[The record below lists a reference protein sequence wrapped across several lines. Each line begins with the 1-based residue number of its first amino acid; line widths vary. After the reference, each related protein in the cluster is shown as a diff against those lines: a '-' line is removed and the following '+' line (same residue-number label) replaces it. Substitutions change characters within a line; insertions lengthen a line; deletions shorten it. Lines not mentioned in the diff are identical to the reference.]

1 VCGWWSLD
9 GGRLPGLLRTKS
21 EYMVLFDLLMAH
33 VPPAATAE
41 LRLLDEAGRPT
52 AAARVLERLSA
63 ARTAARAE
71 EDGGHCPLCSDA
83 TRQRPR
89 AVEASQADDAA
100 CGRWLPGDDGATAPG
115 SLESIGARFWSTRLQ
130 DTGHGGV
137 METDRAGG
145 GLDEPGSA
153 GTTSAQMMPGAVH
166 ALFQQRIAGDDALLK
181 LAGLRFAQM
190 GIAAE
195 VYADTPDQL
204 EYVLRFVPAHARLPV
219 VHLNRGVNV
228 LHERGRSAVREF
240 ADRFAGRIAGVVVHD
255 QREMEAH
262 TDRMLEG
269 MRELD
274 ARLRERPD
282 GPIVF
287 LEYAAGLDL
296 GWFIQMAEQ
305 LQDAERISFCI
316 DVGHIGIK
324 QASGRFWLRH
334 PGLGLGHL
342 TTGDYRLPDLVADVQ
357 DAVAGA
363 LPDVLDVIHSLGRI
377 GKPLHFHL
385 HDGHPLIQGLPDHF
399 SFLTRL
405 PIPFTYRDRQS
416 LSTMYGPDGL
426 AAIVS
431 AAIEAS
437 PAQAVSFTVEVHQVE
452 GRLPLGDAA
461 WLFRHWRDTTNA
473 ERMNYWLSVLSDN
486 AMLISRTPSS
496 RLASP
501 SPSRPPGDLPEGFAS
516 LFTLRQSFAITARS
530 WSPRG
535 LGAARKRMGSLVG
548 ACL

>member
-1 VCGWWSLD
+1 MD
-9 GGRLPGLLRTKS
+9 RT
-21 EYMVLFDLLMAH
+21 
-33 VPPAATAE
+33 
-41 LRLLDEAGRPT
+41 
-52 AAARVLERLSA
+52 
-63 ARTAARAE
+63 
-71 EDGGHCPLCSDA
+71 
-83 TRQRPR
+83 
-89 AVEASQADDAA
+89 
-100 CGRWLPGDDGATAPG
+100 
-115 SLESIGARFWSTRLQ
+115 
-130 DTGHGGV
+130 
-137 METDRAGG
+137 GG

-153 GTTSAQMMPGAVH
+153 GAAAAQTMPEAVH

-190 GIAAE
+190 GVAAE
-195 VYADTPDQL
+195 VYADSPDQL

-262 TDRMLEG
+262 TDRLLAG

-274 ARLRERPD
+274 ACLRERPD
-282 GPIVF
+282 GPVVF

-296 GWFIQMAEQ
+296 GWFTQVAEQ
-305 LQDAERISFCI
+305 LQDAERVSFCI

-324 QASGRFWLRH
+324 QASARFWHCH

-342 TTGDYRLPDLVADVQ
+342 TAGDYRLPDLVDDVQ
-357 DAVAGA
+357 DAVGGA
-363 LPDVLDVIHSLGRI
+363 LPDVLDVVRSLGQI

-385 HDGHPLIQGLPDHF
+385 HDGHPLIPGLSDHF

-405 PIPFTYRDRQS
+405 PIPFTYQGRQS

-431 AAIEAS
+431 AAIGAA
-437 PAQAVSFTVEVHQVE
+437 PPQAVSFTVEVHQVE
-452 GRLPLGDAA
+452 GRLPLADAA

-486 AMLISRTPSS
+486 AMLISQN
-496 RLASP
+496 AVE
-501 SPSRPPGDLPEGFAS
+501 PSRVTRPQPPPADLPDRFAS
-516 LFTLRQSFAITARS
+516 LSRRKSRAVF
-530 WSPRG
+530 WHCG
-535 LGAARKRMGSLVG
+535 LPCGPWR
-548 ACL
+548 

>member
-1 VCGWWSLD
+1 
-9 GGRLPGLLRTKS
+9 
-21 EYMVLFDLLMAH
+21 
-33 VPPAATAE
+33 
-41 LRLLDEAGRPT
+41 
-52 AAARVLERLSA
+52 
-63 ARTAARAE
+63 
-71 EDGGHCPLCSDA
+71 
-83 TRQRPR
+83 
-89 AVEASQADDAA
+89 
-100 CGRWLPGDDGATAPG
+100 
-115 SLESIGARFWSTRLQ
+115 
-130 DTGHGGV
+130 

-145 GLDEPGSA
+145 GLDEPGTA
-153 GTTSAQMMPGAVH
+153 GTTAAQLMPEAIH

-181 LAGLRFAQM
+181 LAGLRFVQM
-190 GIAAE
+190 GVAAE

-228 LHERGRSAVREF
+228 LHERGRSAVTEF

-262 TDRMLEG
+262 TDRVLEG

-274 ARLRERPD
+274 AHLRERPD
-282 GPIVF
+282 GPVVF

-296 GWFIQMAEQ
+296 GWFMQMAEQ

-324 QASGRFWLRH
+324 QASARFWLRH

-357 DAVAGA
+357 DAVGGA
-363 LPDVLDVIHSLGRI
+363 LPDVLDVIRSLGRI

-405 PIPFTYRDRQS
+405 PIPFTYQGRQS
-416 LSTMYGPDGL
+416 LSTMYGPGGL

-437 PAQAVSFTVEVHQVE
+437 PARAVSFTVEVHQVE
-452 GRLPLGDAA
+452 GRLPLADAA
-461 WLFRHWRDTTNA
+461 SLFRHWRDTTNA

-486 AMLISRTPSS
+486 AMLISQN
-496 RLASP
+496 AVE
-501 SPSRPPGDLPEGFAS
+501 PSRVTKPQPPPG
-516 LFTLRQSFAITARS
+516 
-530 WSPRG
+530 
-535 LGAARKRMGSLVG
+535 
-548 ACL
+548 